1 MTNKTAWSVIAI
13 VGMLTAGCGGGLD
26 LKPAANPSARLQGQ
40 GFTVLPPPG
49 SDWYIAEAIKDGIQF
64 VKLQPGQTSDPDDA
78 PHTFSVGVFPLPA
91 NGTTGTRDKD
101 FPKAVENLLVEH
113 FTQRRRALKSMT
125 VSAFPSKQG
134 LCVQYDSVQQRLRTE
149 QNPTR
154 EYLEFADHGIVCRYS
169 PASKTLIHGFSSQRY
184 HTGAPLELP
193 KSTLEEADAFL
204 RSIELTKAAE

>member
-1 MTNKTAWSVIAI
+1 MANKTAGSVVAI
-13 VGMLTAGCGGGLD
+13 VVMLTASCGGGLD
-26 LKPAANPSARLQGQ
+26 LKPAANPSSRLHGQ

-64 VKLQPGQTSDPDDA
+64 VKLQPGQKSDPDDA

-91 NGTTGTRDKD
+91 NGTVGTGDKD
-101 FPKAVENLLVEH
+101 YPKAVENLLVEH
-113 FTQRRRALKSMT
+113 FTQQRRTLKNVT
-125 VSAFPSKQG
+125 VSAYPVKLG
-134 LCVQYDSVQQRLRTE
+134 LCVQYDSVQQRLRTQ

-169 PASKTLIHGFSSQRY
+169 PASKNLIHGFYSKRY
-184 HTGAPLELP
+184 QTGAPLELS

-204 RSIELTKAAE
+204 KSIELIKTTE

>member
-1 MTNKTAWSVIAI
+1 
-13 VGMLTAGCGGGLD
+13 MLTAGCGGGLD
-26 LKPAANPSARLQGQ
+26 LKPAANPSARLQGP

-91 NGTTGTRDKD
+91 NGTADISDKD
-101 FPKAVENLLVEH
+101 FPKAVEKLLVEH
-113 FTQRRRALKSMT
+113 FTQQRRALKSLT
-125 VSAFPSKQG
+125 VSAHTSKQG

-169 PASKTLIHGFSSQRY
+169 PASKNLIHGFYSQRY
-184 HTGAPLELP
+184 HTGAPLELS
-193 KSTLEEADAFL
+193 KSTLEEANSFL
-204 RSIELTKAAE
+204 RSIELTKTSE

>member
-1 MTNKTAWSVIAI
+1 MTNKTAWPVIAI
-13 VGMLTAGCGGGLD
+13 VGMLAAGCGGGLD

-49 SDWYIAEAIKDGIQF
+49 SDWFIAEAIKDGIQF
-64 VKLQPGQTSDPDDA
+64 VKLQTGQTSDPDDA

-91 NGTTGTRDKD
+91 NGTAGTSDKD
-101 FPKAVENLLVEH
+101 FPKAAENLLVEH
-113 FTQRRRALKSMT
+113 FTQRRRALKSLT
-125 VSAFPSKQG
+125 VSPFPSKQG

-169 PASKTLIHGFSSQRY
+169 PASKNLIHGFYSQRY
-184 HTGAPLELP
+184 HTGAPLELS
-193 KSTLEEADAFL
+193 KSTLEEANAFL
-204 RSIELTKAAE
+204 RSIELTKTTE

>member
-1 MTNKTAWSVIAI
+1 MTNKSAWSVVAI

-64 VKLQPGQTSDPDDA
+64 VKLQPGQKSDPDDA

-91 NGTTGTRDKD
+91 NGTIGTSDKD
-101 FPKAVENLLVEH
+101 FPKAVEKLLVEH
-113 FTQRRRALKSMT
+113 FTQRRRALKSLT
-125 VSAFPSKQG
+125 VSAHPSKQG

-169 PASKTLIHGFSSQRY
+169 PASKNLIHGFSSQRY
-184 HTGAPLELP
+184 HTGAPLELS
-193 KSTLEEADAFL
+193 KSTLEEANSFL
-204 RSIELTKAAE
+204 RSIELTKATE